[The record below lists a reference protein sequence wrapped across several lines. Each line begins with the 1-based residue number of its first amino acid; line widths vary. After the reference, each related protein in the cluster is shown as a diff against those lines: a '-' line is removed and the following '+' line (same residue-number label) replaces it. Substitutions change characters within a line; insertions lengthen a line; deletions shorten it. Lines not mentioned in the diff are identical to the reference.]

1 MDELFDTHIHLDRLP
16 PAELAD
22 EIGRARSVGISSFL
36 IPGITPSSWDD
47 LTALAEQHAGL
58 FLAPGLHPLAAESW
72 SPAVGERLTQL
83 LSQPAVVAIG
93 EIGLDSKISVPMA
106 QQEIVFR
113 AQLRIAVAAGL
124 PLLLH
129 CRGPLARCLQIFSE
143 EQGPA
148 VGGILH
154 AFSGSLD
161 LARIAL
167 RLNLTLGFG
176 GGITWPEA
184 RRAPEALRAL
194 PATAFVLESDAPDQ
208 SPEPHRH
215 ERNRPL
221 WLALIATRCAELRHC
236 PRAEVAKQT
245 TANARRILHL
255 DQRQQPTPPKDR
267 C

>member
-1 MDELFDTHIHLDRLP
+1 MIELFDTHIHLDRLP
-16 PAELAD
+16 QDELAAEL
-22 EIGRARSVGISSFL
+22 GQARSQGIASFL
-36 IPGITPSSWDD
+36 IPGIAPSGWDD
-47 LTALAEQHAGL
+47 LTTLARQHSGL
-58 FLAPGLHPLAAESW
+58 FLAPGLHPLAAEFW
-72 SPAVGERLTQL
+72 SPAVAERLAQL
-83 LSQPAVVAIG
+83 LAHPAVVAIG
-93 EIGLDSKISVPMA
+93 EIGLDDKIPVPRA

-129 CRGPLARCLQIFSE
+129 CRGPLARCLQIFQE

-161 LARIAL
+161 MARVAL

-221 WLALIATRCAELRHC
+221 WLGLVARRCAELRHC
-236 PRAEVAKQT
+236 SPEEVATQT
-245 TANARRILHL
+245 TANARRILRL
-255 DQRQQPTPPKDR
+255 DERQ
-267 C
+267 